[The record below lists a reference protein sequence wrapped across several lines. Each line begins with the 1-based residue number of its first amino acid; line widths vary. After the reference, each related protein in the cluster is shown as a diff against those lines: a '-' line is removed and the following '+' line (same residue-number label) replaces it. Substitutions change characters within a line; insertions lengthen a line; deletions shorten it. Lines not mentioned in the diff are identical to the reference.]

1 MEEDNVCPC
10 HQDSWASRGALAEH
24 LADALRRQ
32 LQRTEAENDR
42 LLLDI
47 AQLEKAL
54 EDQPTRIQEVQQEEQ
69 RCRIVDKILKKRERD
84 LRRDIRAVMERE
96 EAATDLEERLRMQ
109 AQELGRRTIALA
121 GGQ

>member
-10 HQDSWASRGALAEH
+10 HQDGWASRGALANR
-24 LADALRRQ
+24 DALHRQ
-32 LQRTEAENDR
+32 LQQTEAEKER

-96 EAATDLEERLRMQ
+96 EAATDLEERLRLQ